1 MRTFLIEKCRQGP
14 RKSVFSCNALNLQSS
29 AVFPTSFIHQEIF
42 ISIIAPTSFSLG
54 VLFCARLVLVYRKIG
69 RYFKKTSTKFLL
81 ECFVKMLRKKD
92 STEPF
97 LDIKYLGIY
106 SVRPGLVSF
115 EKSLFEALFCLLFLR
130 QNAL

>member
-1 MRTFLIEKCRQGP
+1 M
-14 RKSVFSCNALNLQSS
+14 QSS

-54 VLFCARLVLVYRKIG
+54 VLFCARLVLIYRKID

-115 EKSLFEALFCLLFLR
+115 EKASPKHYFVYYFYDRTHC
-130 QNAL
+130 NCID